1 MTDVT
6 IYGQQFSNFVR
17 SVELACLFTDV
28 NYQVGH
34 QHQGNEIEWKSQQHL
49 AIHPFSRMPVLLQG
63 DFALAESVAICHYL
77 ASQDSLQRII
87 ADDPQQQA
95 TQLQWALLAAR
106 EIDRG
111 IIRRYLLELVMPT
124 GADGKPDIARMMRNK
139 PDALAVVEVV
149 ERQLKQHKYIAGDAL
164 SFADCILLPTLHYS
178 LRLQDDLSIVAPD
191 SIIRDYVAAA
201 LTLPGVANILNYD
214 GL

>member
-28 NYQVGH
+28 TYQIGH
-34 QHQGNEIEWKSQQHL
+34 QHQGKDIEWKSEQHL

-63 DFALAESVAICHYL
+63 DFVLAESVAICQYL
-77 ASQDSLQRII
+77 ALQDPQQRII

-95 TQLQWALLAAR
+95 VQLQWALLAAK

-124 GADGKPDIARMMRNK
+124 GENGKPDFARMMRNK
-139 PDALAVVEVV
+139 PDALAVVAVV
-149 ERQLKQHKYIAGDAL
+149 ERQLSKHKYIAGDSL
-164 SFADCILLPTLHYS
+164 SFADFILLPTLHYS
-178 LRLQDDLSIVAPD
+178 LRLQNDLSIVTPQ
-191 SIIRDYVAAA
+191 SIIRDYVASA
-201 LTLPGVANILNYD
+201 LTLPGVADILNYE